1 MLSLKRAGGPAGAC
15 WRRKN
20 LITVLYTKNVERIEE
35 PRPRPQVDTYSCF
48 FACSAAS
55 LSMSKNLF
63 FLDAAVAKR

>member
-20 LITVLYTKNVERIEE
+20 LITVLYTKNVERIKE

>member
-1 MLSLKRAGGPAGAC
+1 MPAARLARAGAE
-15 WRRKN
+15 RI
-20 LITVLYTKNVERIEE
+20 LITVLYTKNVERMEE